1 MPGQT
6 VFENDEAYTT
16 RPASSCENIVGRP
29 SPSKRIAMYG
39 SSSNSVNSYS
49 AASASSFARLGALS
63 V

>member
-6 VFENDEAYTT
+6 VLENDEAYTT
-16 RPASSCENIVGRP
+16 WPASSCESIVGRP

-39 SSSNSVNSYS
+39 SSSNSVKSNSRARS
-49 AASASSFARLGALS
+49 SSFARFGALS